1 MVDDSSA
8 RERHFPAIEKKYG
21 ETVAVWLT
29 RLAELGDATYPEQM
43 ALLQETYGMSR
54 TYANALVMTHRGS
67 THERRHADFDEYLA
81 SLTQAQQAPT
91 RRLHTIVATHFP
103 QLTPKMAYNQPMF
116 ARPNGSLC
124 VGFSAS
130 QKHVSLNPFNE
141 DVVTKHAA
149 RFAKNMTTTHTFKFA
164 LDDPIDDDLIVAI
177 VTDASAE

>member
-21 ETVAVWLT
+21 ETIAVWLT
-29 RLAELGDATYPEQM
+29 RLAELGDATYPKQM

-54 TYANALVMTHRGS
+54 THANALVMTQRGS
-67 THERRHADFDEYLA
+67 THERRHADFDAYLA
-81 SLTQAQQAPT
+81 SLTKAQQAPIK
-91 RRLHTIVATHFP
+91 RLHTIVTTRFP
-103 QLTPKMAYNQPMF
+103 KLTPKMAYNQPMF
-116 ARPNGSLC
+116 TRSNGSLC

-130 QKHVSLNPFNE
+130 QKHVSLNPFSE

-149 RFAKNMTTTHTFKFA
+149 RFAKNMVTTHTFKFG
-164 LDDPIDDDLIVAI
+164 LNNPIDEDLIVAI